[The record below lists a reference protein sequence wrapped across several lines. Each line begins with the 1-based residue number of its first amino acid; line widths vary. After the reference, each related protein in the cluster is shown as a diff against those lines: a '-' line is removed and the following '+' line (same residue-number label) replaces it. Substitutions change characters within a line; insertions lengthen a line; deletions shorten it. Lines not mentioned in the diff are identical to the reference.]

1 MKPAIVLL
9 TAALLAPILAPA
21 TLYAMSRQNPAF
33 GIDDRWRSYLVE
45 EADREPGLIFP
56 YEHCFRRSAAAHGLP
71 VTLLLAVA
79 RGESNFDPRAVS
91 SANALGLMQIRWPLT
106 ARHLGV
112 HRKSQ
117 LFDPCINVDAG
128 ARYLKELLHRYQGD
142 LHRALA
148 AYNHGPSRVP
158 AVGQPVPDGA
168 TWYSAYIWRHL
179 AYVIGDEAKSG
190 HGMPRGDYDDE
201 RQFVM
206 ITFDAPYR
214 AEAFVGNLQA
224 AAPGV
229 RLDWFRET
237 AGKFRVVMLYNHED
251 EFLRGK
257 HVLRHA
263 GFSVLGP

>member
-1 MKPAIVLL
+1 MRPALAILAVVLL
-9 TAALLAPILAPA
+9 VPVLAPGSLQAI
-21 TLYAMSRQNPAF
+21 SRQDPAF
-33 GIDDRWRSYLVE
+33 GIDDRWRNYLAGD
-45 EADREPGLIFP
+45 ADREPGVTFP
-56 YEHCFRRSAAAHGLP
+56 FEHCFRRSAAAHGLP

-79 RGESNFDPRAVS
+79 RGESDFDPRAVS

-106 ARHLGV
+106 ARHLGI

-117 LFDPCINVDAG
+117 LYDPCTNVDAG

-142 LHRALA
+142 MHRALA

-158 AVGQPVPDGA
+158 PAGGPVPDDA
-168 TWYSAYIWRHL
+168 IWYSAYIWRHL
-179 AYVIGDEAKSG
+179 AYVIGDGTQGGPGA
-190 HGMPRGDYDDE
+190 PRGNYGDE

-229 RLDWFRET
+229 RLDWFREA
-237 AGKFRVVMLYNHED
+237 AGRFRVVMLYNSED
-251 EFLRGK
+251 EFDRGK
-257 HVLRHA
+257 RSLRHA
-263 GFSVLGP
+263 GFSVPGP